1 MSKTLKKITAVIL
14 VLQLLFTMF
23 IFNVSANELINAKSV
38 NYDDQIAPCWNNVM
52 TTTLVLGFSDDQSK
66 IEAVI
71 RLCGVSGTKY
81 KNGTIKIDRYTGS
94 SWVNVKTW
102 SNQSGSSSV
111 FSFSSTTLTAISNAK
126 YRLTIEITAYNGSS
140 SEVISLSKTSTN
152 S

>member
-1 MSKTLKKITAVIL
+1 MSK
-14 VLQLLFTMF
+14 VLQKSISVVLAILTVFSLLP
-23 IFNVSANELINAKSV
+23 FNVFAEDSSQENT
-38 NYDDQIAPCWNNVM
+38 NYDDQIALCWENVISS
-52 TTTLVLGFSDDQSK
+52 TCKLSFTSAGK
-66 IEAVI
+66 ISAVI
-71 RLCGVSGTKY
+71 NVFGKSGTKY

-94 SWVNVKTW
+94 SWVNVQTW

-111 FSFSSTTLTAISNAK
+111 FSFSSTTLTALSNTK